1 MSTYKRPQ
9 SEPIAIVGTGCR
21 FAGRV
26 NSPSK
31 LWELL
36 TNPRDLTQE
45 VPKNRFNA
53 QGFYHPDG
61 EYHGATNATQGYFLE
76 QDHRVWDAGFFNI
89 TPKEAEAIDPQQRII
104 LEVVYEALES
114 AGYSLDEY
122 AGRKVAVFAGLM
134 TADYDALCQRD
145 DITSNQYFATGNSRA
160 ILSNRISY
168 FFNFRGPSMTID
180 TACSSSLVALHQAV
194 LSLRSGECEMACVAG
209 ANMMMTPEQFIS
221 EASLH
226 MLSPTGKSR
235 MWDAGADG
243 YARGEGFAALFVKP
257 LSRALKDGDSVV
269 GVVRETGVNSDG
281 RTQGITMPS
290 PAAQAELIRDTYRR
304 SGLDPLSPADR
315 CQYFEAHGTG
325 TQAGDPREA
334 QAISTAFFGDDES
347 STADDDEGDDRK
359 LVVGSVK
366 TVIGHTEGAAGL
378 AGLLKVVYSM
388 INGAIP
394 PNLHLET
401 LNPSVRP
408 FYGRLRV
415 PVDVVPWPRPAAG
428 QPLRGSVNS
437 FGFGGTN
444 SHAIVERYEPAIHD
458 EIARR
463 FAPGLLSEAPAAPA
477 YDAGAPGVGL
487 PLVLSAKSQKS
498 LVAVVRSVRDFV
510 LSTDR
515 SADEVAWNCYARRSA
530 LTYRVA
536 VSADSRDGLVAA
548 LDGLLAKAG
557 SSSSSSSSNPELGV
571 RAKLVGG
578 GVKILGVFTG
588 QGAQWS
594 GMGRM
599 LFHSNAV
606 YRKTVEGLDEVLKT
620 CPNPPAWSLVDELT
634 GREDAARVN
643 VAALSQPLCTAV
655 QIALVDLLS
664 SLGVS
669 FHTVVGHSSG
679 EIAAAYAA
687 GVLSARDAM
696 LISYYRGMSAHLA
709 GGKKGEKGMMMAAG
723 MTRAEASAL
732 CERDDVKGRVWVA
745 ASNAPS
751 SVTLSGDV
759 DAVKALQAE
768 LAEQKRFARLLVV
781 DTAYHSAHMEKPAA
795 RYMEDLAGCGI
806 EPRQR
811 NSTVW
816 ISSVYADGTEPT
828 IEELRGSY
836 WRDNMVKAVSF
847 HEAIGLALA
856 SQGPFDSAV
865 EIGPHPAL
873 KGPVQQTVKAVTGG
887 ALSYSG
893 LLDRTKD
900 DRRAFAEFLGF
911 TWSYYGTGAIDWRAL
926 VVNSTQPNL
935 ASSRIDLPS
944 YPWDHSQMYFRE
956 SRIAHQ
962 YHFREQGPHELLGV
976 RTRDDTEFELRWRN
990 ILKLETVPWI
1000 QHHKFQGQALLPA
1013 SAYCVL
1019 ALDAAKVVL
1028 DGRRASVVELADLE
1042 FMSGISLEANTYG
1055 VEIMVSL
1062 SIQPSSS
1069 SSSSSTKGRLAGKV
1083 IEGVFTVTS
1092 CYADGATPMQKNFTG
1107 NLRIYLGEPSADAL
1121 PTRDPAMAETLPA
1134 DTDAFYQMM
1143 SGIGLDYSGPFR
1155 ALEAIDRRYNFSS
1168 ATLKKFHEADT
1179 TGLGVSPATLDSCF
1193 HSLFAAVAS
1202 PGDKYLWTSFL
1213 PRSIDKIR
1221 FNLAICG
1228 GRPGDGASLVVDSV
1242 ITQEVPRTKTATTK
1256 VVGDLSVYNP
1266 NGEMEIQVEG
1276 LMVASFANA
1285 RPEDDKE
1292 LYLTTVMDLDPEH
1305 EIVAADLGQED
1316 VATERMLLEACE
1328 RVACFYVHDD
1338 SLKDLSAASP
1348 PAFFT
1353 PPATPMSPAKT
1364 VSGGAGEPSPSPW
1377 PQDTPE
1383 SLDAYIRRSP
1393 FRHALSFIRLLG
1405 ENIPDVLP
1413 AMLSTIIQEAKQLHR
1428 FRSHVGRVVSQ
1439 LAHRYPRMRVLGL
1452 TDPETAL
1459 AQHVVDGL
1467 KGSFVSYTV
1476 GTEAETDLLARIA
1489 SEATRNKIDTE
1500 HTGILERGEEEDP
1513 SLPPFDLVVLTTS
1526 VVKGAGQRDKLK
1538 RVRGLMKPGGFLVL
1552 IHESMSPLRDR
1563 LRRAFGV
1570 RKQLEEPL
1578 TPPEWPDVLDECGF
1592 ARTCRN
1598 AEQFFAPDF
1607 SLIVRQAESDLKLA
1621 ALSPLSVPVPKVT
1634 GHTLIIGAAENT
1646 AELSA
1651 EVHEKLSP
1659 LCSSVDI
1666 IADLD
1671 SLQPAVFNE
1680 IGSVV
1685 FLADL
1690 DEPMMTS
1697 MTPERL
1703 DLFRAMLAPEKVIL
1717 WVTMNSRAGNP
1728 EHAAT
1733 FGFARSML
1741 AEVPSLKLQML
1752 DLDSR
1757 RDSAGFV
1764 TESFLRLSMRPL
1776 RAAARDGE
1784 VLWTHEHEI
1793 FMEHGRRLIP
1803 RLVPWK
1809 EGNDRVNCPRRL
1821 VADDVDTLQQ
1831 CVEVVSS
1838 QSGDG
1843 SAVYTANVVE
1853 ETDIDEG
1860 VAIPD
1865 QSVIQVAYSS
1875 VEVINFGLKYASH
1888 VCIGKEVTSGE
1899 LCLAVA
1905 KSNSSYVTV
1914 PNSCVYQLS
1923 SSSSSSSSVDPKLLL
1938 GLVLRYIV
1946 ALSVAEDMM
1955 EQTVVL
1961 LLEPDAILLECM
1973 REVLEARGS
1982 SVVACTTDPERGKG
1996 FGQRYI
2002 HPLAS
2007 NRELKALFPA
2017 HGASVID
2024 FLPEGSELSETILDC
2039 LPENCEYH
2047 SRFSLLTSEHVVA
2060 LGDSMD
2066 IEDLW
2071 EDAIGKAIVKVRSG
2085 GARLGMPDLETV
2097 SVPQLLDHA
2106 AGSSG
2111 SSSSSSRPF
2120 QMLDWRAERSVQ
2132 RIAKPLL
2139 GTQMLRP
2146 YKTYVLV
2153 GLTRD
2158 MGQSLCN
2165 LFFEHGAR
2173 HLVLASR
2180 NPNMQPRWIDDLA
2193 AKGCEVRVER
2203 LDVTSVE
2210 DVRAFKQRL
2219 AQEMPPVAGV
2229 VNGAMVLDDR
2239 VFAQMDVETWD
2250 RVMRPKTVGSSN
2262 LDGVFCEPDM
2272 DFFIMTSSFAAPGGH
2287 GGQSN
2292 YAAANMY
2299 MNGLAAN
2306 RRLRGLAGSVLNI
2319 GVIYGLGLLHR
2330 ERADIYAFLEKDGY
2344 PPISERDIHHMFL
2357 EAIAAGRPLDGRQ
2370 VYDITTGLSRFSA
2383 GLEDPLHWQRDPR
2396 FSHFT
2401 TPDAQEAEG
2410 AEGEGKQG
2418 LREQVKGVAA
2428 TGGVDDVARVL
2439 TEGFARYLDVVLGQG
2454 AGNVRGEHS
2463 VSELGMDS
2471 LVAVEVRSWFWKV
2484 LERDISV
2491 MKILGSASVAKL
2503 CYEVSEGYMSE
2514 TKRA

>member
-1 MSTYKRPQ
+1 MSTYKIPQ

-21 FAGRV
+21 FAGQV

-31 LWELL
+31 LWDLL

-114 AGYSLDEY
+114 AGYNLERY

-134 TADYDALCQRD
+134 TADYDSLCQRD
-145 DITSNQYFATGNSRA
+145 DITANQYFATGNSRA

-209 ANMMMTPEQFIS
+209 ANMMITPEQFIT

-235 MWDAGADG
+235 MWDVSADG

-257 LSRALKDGDSVV
+257 LSQALKDGDSVISII
-269 GVVRETGVNSDG
+269 RETGVNSDG

-290 PAAQAELIRDTYRR
+290 PIAQAELIRDTYRR
-304 SGLDPLSPADR
+304 SGLDPQSPADR

-334 QAISTAFFGDDES
+334 QAISTAFFGDKASTVAES
-347 STADDDEGDDRK
+347 DDQK
-359 LVVGSVK
+359 LVVGSIK

-378 AGLLKVVYSM
+378 AGLLKVIHSM
-388 INGAIP
+388 INKSIP

-408 FYGRLRV
+408 FYGHLRI
-415 PVDVVPWPRPAAG
+415 PIDVVPWPRAPAG

-444 SHAIVERYEPAIHD
+444 SHAIVERYEPSIHD
-458 EIARR
+458 EIAKH
-463 FAPGLLSEAPAAPA
+463 FAPGLEAPIVSTAPA
-477 YDAGAPGVGL
+477 YNTEAPGVGL

-498 LVAVVRSVRDFV
+498 LVAVVRSIRDFM
-510 LSTDR
+510 LSTDKP
-515 SADEVAWNCYARRSA
+515 ADEIAWNCYARRSA
-530 LTYRVA
+530 LTYRTA
-536 VSADSRDGLVAA
+536 VSADSRDGLIAGLGA
-548 LDGLLAKAG
+548 LLAKAG
-557 SSSSSSSSNPELGV
+557 SASSPELGV
-571 RAKLVGG
+571 RAKLDSGSKI
-578 GVKILGVFTG
+578 KILGVFTG

-594 GMGRM
+594 GMGRK
-599 LFHSNAV
+599 LFHSNGA
-606 YRKTVEGLDEVLKT
+606 YRSTIESLEKVLKR
-620 CPNPPAWSLVDELT
+620 CPNPPTWSLVDELIHQH
-634 GREDAARVN
+634 DATRIN
-643 VAALSQPLCTAV
+643 IAALSQPLCTAV

-709 GGKKGEKGMMMAAG
+709 GGKNGEKGMMMAVG

-732 CERDDVKGRVWVA
+732 CEREDIKGRIWVA
-745 ASNAPS
+745 ASNAPT

-759 DAVKALQAE
+759 DAVKRLQAE
-768 LAEQKRFARLLVV
+768 LTEEKKFARLLIV

-795 RYMEDLAGCGI
+795 QYMTDLAVCGI

-816 ISSVYADGTEPT
+816 VSSVYADGTEPS
-828 IEELRGSY
+828 IKDLKGSY
-836 WRDNMVKAVSF
+836 WKDNMVKAVSF
-847 HEAIGLALA
+847 HEAISLALA

-865 EIGPHPAL
+865 EVGPHPAL

-893 LLDRTKD
+893 LLDRKKD
-900 DRRAFAEFLGF
+900 DRHAFAEFLGF
-911 TWSYYGTGAIDWRAL
+911 TWNYFGTNAIDWMPL
-926 VVNSTQPNL
+926 VLNSTQSNL
-935 ASSRIDLPS
+935 PSSRIELPS

-962 YHFREQGPHELLGV
+962 YQFREQGPHELLGV

-1019 ALDAAKVVL
+1019 ALDAAKAVL
-1028 DGRRASVVELADLE
+1028 NGRQASVVELTDLE

-1062 SIQPSSS
+1062 SIQPP
-1069 SSSSSTKGRLAGKV
+1069 STKGRLAGKI
-1083 IEGVFTVTS
+1083 IEGAFTITS
-1092 CYADGATPMQKNFTG
+1092 CYADGVAPMQKNFTG

-1121 PTRDPAMAETLPA
+1121 PTRDPSMAETLPA

-1143 SGIGLDYSGPFR
+1143 SGIGLDYTGPFR
-1155 ALEAIDRRYNFSS
+1155 ALETIDRRYNFCS

-1179 TGLGVSPATLDSCF
+1179 TGLGVSPATLDTCF
-1193 HSLFAAVAS
+1193 HSVFAAVAS
-1202 PGDKYLWTSFL
+1202 PGDKSLWTSFL
-1213 PRSIDKIR
+1213 PRSIEKIR
-1221 FNLAICG
+1221 FNLAICDG
-1228 GRPGDGASLVVDSV
+1228 KPGDNASLVVDSV
-1242 ITQEVPRTKTATTK
+1242 VTQEIPRTKTATTK
-1256 VVGDLSVYNP
+1256 VVGDMNIYNP
-1266 NGEMEIQVEG
+1266 SGEMEIQVEG
-1276 LMVASFANA
+1276 LMVASFANSK
-1285 RPEDDKE
+1285 PEDDKE

-1305 EIVAADLGQED
+1305 EIVTADLSQED
-1316 VATERMLLEACE
+1316 VATERILLEACE
-1328 RVACFYVHDD
+1328 RVACFYIHDD
-1338 SLKDLSAASP
+1338 SLKDLSASP
-1348 PAFFT
+1348 TFFT
-1353 PPATPMSPAKT
+1353 PPTTPLSPTKT
-1364 VSGGAGEPSPSPW
+1364 VAAGPGEASPSAW
-1377 PQDTPE
+1377 PEDTPE
-1383 SLDAYIRRSP
+1383 SLDAYIRQSP
-1393 FRHALSFIRLLG
+1393 FQHALSFIRLLG

-1413 AMLSTIIQEAKQLHR
+1413 AMLPTIIQEAKQLHR
-1428 FRSHVGRVVSQ
+1428 FRSHVSRVVSQ
-1439 LAHRYPRMRVLGL
+1439 IAHRYPRMRVLGL

-1459 AQHVVDGL
+1459 TQHVVDGF

-1476 GTEAETDLLARIA
+1476 GTETEKDLLARFA
-1489 SEATRNKIDTE
+1489 SEATRKKIDTE
-1500 HTGILERGEEEDP
+1500 HTGILDKEEGEEEDL
-1513 SLPPFDLVVLTTS
+1513 SLQPFDLVVLTTS
-1526 VVKGAGQRDKLK
+1526 VIKGAEQRDKLK
-1538 RVRGLMKPGGFLVL
+1538 RVQSLMKPGGFLIL

-1578 TPPEWPDVLDECGF
+1578 TPPEWPDILEECGF
-1592 ARTCRN
+1592 ARTCKN

-1607 SLIVRQAESDLKLA
+1607 SLIVRQAESELKLA
-1621 ALSPLSVPVPKVT
+1621 ALSPLSGSVPRVT
-1634 GHTLIIGAAENT
+1634 GHTVIIGAAENT

-1659 LCSSVDI
+1659 LCNSIDV

-1671 SLQPAVFNE
+1671 SLQPAVFHE
-1680 IGSVV
+1680 ISSVI

-1690 DEPMMTS
+1690 DESMMTH

-1703 DLFRAMLAPEKVIL
+1703 DLFRAMMAPEKVVL

-1741 AEVPSLKLQML
+1741 AEVPSLKLKML

-1757 RDSAGFV
+1757 RDSSGFV
-1764 TESFLRLSMRPL
+1764 TESFLRLSMKSL
-1776 RAAARDGE
+1776 RAAAKDGE
-1784 VLWTHEHEI
+1784 VLWTHEHEV

-1803 RLVPWK
+1803 RVVPWK

-1821 VADDVDTLQQ
+1821 VVDDVNTLQQ

-1843 SAVYTANVVE
+1843 STIYTANIVE

-1860 VAIPD
+1860 IAIPD
-1865 QSVIQVAYSS
+1865 QSVIQVKYSS

-1899 LCLAVA
+1899 LCLAVT

-1923 SSSSSSSSVDPKLLL
+1923 SSNINPKLLL
-1938 GLVLRYIV
+1938 GLVMRYIV

-1955 EQTVVL
+1955 EQTVL
-1961 LLEPDAILLECM
+1961 LLEPDATLLECM
-1973 REVLEARGS
+1973 REVLEAKGS
-1982 SVVACTTDPERGKG
+1982 RVIACTTNPEKGKG

-2002 HPLAS
+2002 HPYAS

-2017 HGASVID
+2017 HGASIID
-2024 FLPEGSELSETILDC
+2024 FLPEGSELSEAILDC

-2071 EDAIGKAIVKVRSG
+2071 EDAIGKAIVNVR
-2085 GARLGMPDLETV
+2085 GAKGQFGLPDLETI
-2097 SVPQLLDHA
+2097 SVPQLLDHT
-2106 AGSSG
+2106 G
-2111 SSSSSSRPF
+2111 SSSKPF

-2180 NPNMQPRWIDDLA
+2180 NPNMEPKWIDDLA
-2193 AKGCEVRVER
+2193 AKGCEVRMER
-2203 LDVTSVE
+2203 LDVTSIE
-2210 DVRAFKQRL
+2210 SVRAFKQRL

-2229 VNGAMVLDDR
+2229 INGAMVLDDR

-2262 LDGVFCEPDM
+2262 LDKIFCEPDM
-2272 DFFIMTSSFAAPGGH
+2272 EFFIMTSSFAAPGGH

-2330 ERADIYAFLEKDGY
+2330 ERTDIYAFLEKDGY

-2357 EAIAAGRPLDGRQ
+2357 EAIAAGHPLDGQ

-2401 TPDAQEAEG
+2401 TPDVEEAAG
-2410 AEGEGKQG
+2410 GEGEGKQN
-2418 LREQVKGVAA
+2418 LREQIKSVAGG
-2428 TGGVDDVARVL
+2428 GGVDEVARVL
-2439 TEGFARYLDVVLGQG
+2439 TEGFARYLEVVLGQG
-2454 AGNVRGEHS
+2454 AGSVRGEHS

-2471 LVAVEVRSWFWKV
+2471 LVAVEVRGWFWKV
-2484 LERDISV
+2484 LEKDVSV

-2503 CYEVSEGYMSE
+2503 CHEVSESYVNE
-2514 TKRA
+2514 LNKA